1 MVPISGNHMHAFHT
15 IWPLYP
21 LVYIQPHQFK
31 KKLQHHF
38 PKIRRGGL
46 KAVWSFSENS
56 FDLVAPSFPNWKK
69 KRTQACAGYTLFTLY
84 IILVSRTLD
93 NLILCF
99 SRQPVISFFYF
110 ILLLEFSFPS
120 VRPFVPIFCITHACI
135 IDSCFIHIGIL
146 HPTPWNALSVTKFQP
161 HDTHMQLA
169 A

>member
-1 MVPISGNHMHAFHT
+1 MLFSTIVLRKIRMVPISGNHMHAFHT

-21 LVYIQPHQFK
+21 LVYIQPHQFQ

-46 KAVWSFSENS
+46 KAVWSFSKNS

-99 SRQPVISFFYF
+99 SRQPVIHFFYF
-110 ILLLEFSFPS
+110 IHY
-120 VRPFVPIFCITHACI
+120 IFKSLKQSREINI
-135 IDSCFIHIGIL
+135 RK
-146 HPTPWNALSVTKFQP
+146 TK
-161 HDTHMQLA
+161 
-169 A
+169 